1 MECIVVD
8 DGSSDHSADVA
19 QQASVRV
26 LKTGERRG
34 PAAARNLGA
43 AHARG
48 EILLFLDADVCVHRD
63 TLARIAR
70 AFTAN
75 SGLDA
80 VIGSYDDAPASQ
92 GFCSQYRNLMHC
104 YVHQTSRPGASTF
117 WTGCGAVRKR
127 VFAELGG
134 FNERHKLPSTEDI
147 EFGYRMT
154 FAGCKIILDRT
165 VLVKHLKT
173 WTLGE
178 MLKTDVVRR
187 GVPWTRLILHYRKM
201 PNDLNLR
208 WSQRV
213 SVPMAWSS
221 AGFSALALVL
231 GFRSYGA
238 FASRSTAGA
247 AVCLIALLILNLP
260 FYRFLTKT
268 RGLRFA
274 LAAAPLHWLH
284 HFLNGIAFVS
294 GLTLH
299 VCAPASADVG
309 ATSVRKWIL
318 LPDNRPAESGATF
331 AD

>member
-8 DGSSDHSADVA
+8 DDSSDNSAAVA
-19 QQASVRV
+19 QQASVRL

-43 AHARG
+43 MHARG
-48 EILLFLDADVCVHRD
+48 EILIFLDADVCVHRD
-63 TLARIAR
+63 TLGRIAQ
-70 AFTAN
+70 AFAAN

-104 YVHQTSRPGASTF
+104 FMHQTGRPRASTF

-127 VFAELGG
+127 VFTELGG
-134 FNERHKLPSTEDI
+134 FDERHTLPSIEDI
-147 EFGYRMT
+147 EFGYRMAL
-154 FAGCKIILDRT
+154 AGGKILLDRA
-165 VLVKHLKT
+165 VLVKHLKV

-187 GVPWTRLILHYRKM
+187 GVPWTRLILRYRKM

-213 SVPMAWSS
+213 SVPVAWSV
-221 AGFSALALVL
+221 AGFSALAVTMGLRL
-231 GFRSYGA
+231 QGA
-238 FASRSTAGA
+238 FASRATAGA
-247 AVCLIALLILNLP
+247 VVCLIAMLFLNLP
-260 FYRFLTKT
+260 FYRFLAKT
-268 RGLRFA
+268 HGVRFA

-284 HFLNGIAFVS
+284 HFLNGIAFIG
-294 GLTLH
+294 GLALH
-299 VCAPASADVG
+299 IWAPAGSDVG
-309 ATSVRKWIL
+309 TTSFRRLVF
-318 LPDNRPAESGATF
+318 LPDNQAAESGATF